1 MQKVNDT
8 QLTSESWEIGA
19 GLINASQML
28 VVFKDENGLYHTVN
42 AGYGQQIFGGTTE
55 MIVLTGEIV
64 EPQPTV

>member
-1 MQKVNDT
+1 MQKLNDIQT
-8 QLTSESWEIGA
+8 TAESWEIGA
-19 GLINASQML
+19 GQINAPQML

-42 AGYGQQIFGGTTE
+42 ASYSTEIFGGTTE